1 MSEENIEIVRRMFED
16 WNRRAFDSALEA
28 VSPEV
33 EVEMSAQSDIDGTY
47 LGHDG
52 LRRMLRFW
60 GAFADFRSDP
70 EEVIPAGDAVF
81 TTIHHRGRGKT
92 SGVDVE
98 MTNWQVF
105 TLREGR
111 IVRYRVFGSRD
122 EALEAAGL
130 RE

>member
-60 GAFADFRSDP
+60 GAFADFRS
-70 EEVIPAGDAVF
+70 
-81 TTIHHRGRGKT
+81 TIHHRGRGKT